1 MRQVQRSTA
10 RECRVTV
17 HSAPM
22 ERAMAAKANN
32 VKPKA
37 KSKKSEFN
45 RLIREIKKLMKTGQ
59 FLYIEK

>member
-1 MRQVQRSTA
+1 
-10 RECRVTV
+10 
-17 HSAPM
+17 M
-22 ERAMAAKANN
+22 ERAMAAKATN